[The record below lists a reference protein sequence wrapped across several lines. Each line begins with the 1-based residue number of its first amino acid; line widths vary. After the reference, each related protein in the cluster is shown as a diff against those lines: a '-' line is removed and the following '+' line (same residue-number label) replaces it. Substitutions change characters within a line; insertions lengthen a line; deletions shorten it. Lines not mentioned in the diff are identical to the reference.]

1 MRTSGFFVI
10 RLFAICLAS
19 ILATGNVMAQPG
31 EVSANGITIAY
42 ESFGDPFDET
52 IIMIQG
58 TGATMLHYPVELCEK
73 LSADRFHVIQ
83 FDNRDIDPIVPLAAG
98 QEVAST
104 IPNAELCII
113 EGMGHDI
120 SLQFVPGIADCITK
134 IASESQKLRQE

>member
-1 MRTSGFFVI
+1 
-10 RLFAICLAS
+10 
-19 ILATGNVMAQPG
+19 MAQPG

-73 LSADRFHVIQ
+73 LAADRFHVIR

-98 QEVAST
+98 
-104 IPNAELCII
+104 
-113 EGMGHDI
+113 
-120 SLQFVPGIADCITK
+120 
-134 IASESQKLRQE
+134 